1 MARLRNRFKRSTD
14 IWPGFVDAISTLLL
28 VLIFLLVLFLASEFF
43 LSKMLSK
50 KDDALE
56 GLNLQI
62 FQLSELLSLEK
73 KENKDL
79 TNTISVLNEK
89 LNSANFTSD
98 LIRMEFNDLQNKN
111 IELSNI
117 LELLKNEKKQLLDN
131 ANKLDADNKSLEIKV
146 RELLATLSAT
156 KVKLTQAEEDIKLSE
171 AAKNQVTV
179 LNIQIS
185 DLREQLSLIESLLE
199 INRGELK
206 KKDIQIVELGRK
218 LNTALAVRVGE
229 LNKYKSEFFGRLRE
243 ILGNTKGVQIVG
255 DRFIFQSEVLFESG
269 SADIGINGVNE
280 LNKLSKILLDITKKI
295 PSDIPWVLQIQG
307 HTDQNPISTFLYPSN
322 WELSAARA
330 ISVGRV
336 LISAGINANKIS
348 VAGFAEFQPLEI
360 GNDEDSL
367 RKNRRIEIKL
377 TQP

>member
-50 KDDALE
+50 KDDVLE

-62 FQLSELLSLEK
+62 FQLSELLSLEQ

-79 TNTISVLNEK
+79 TNTISSLNEK
-89 LNSANFTSD
+89 LNSANFSSD
-98 LIRMEFNDLQNKN
+98 LMRMEFNDLQNRN

-117 LELLKNEKKQLLDN
+117 LESIKSEKKQLLDN
-131 ANKLDADNKSLEIKV
+131 VNKLDTDKKSLEIKV

-156 KVKLTQAEEDIKLSE
+156 KVKLTEAEEEIKLSE
-171 AAKNQVTV
+171 ATKNQVTV
-179 LNIQIS
+179 LNIQIA

-199 INRGELK
+199 VNREELK
-206 KKDIQIVELGRK
+206 KKDVQIVELGRK

-269 SADIGINGVNE
+269 SADIGVNGINE
-280 LNKLSKILLDITKKI
+280 LNKLSKILLDITEKI
-295 PSDIPWVLQIQG
+295 PNDIPWVLQIQG
-307 HTDQNPISTFLYPSN
+307 HTDQNPISTILYPSN

-336 LISAGINANKIS
+336 LIKSGINSDKIS

-360 GNDEDSL
+360 GDDLESL